1 MKNIRESVR
10 RTLKEMEDDNSKEI
24 TIYKMLK
31 RYTDEFGIER
41 TAKLVQAI
49 VKQLSSTYVPSRVS
63 DDTVAPDS
71 VMEEDDEFRIFS
83 NPGNDSVESIGDDLI
98 SSSRMDSI
106 LTNTYATDFSDE
118 FEYADNLISE
128 LVNEYIDS
136 PIYDELYN
144 YIKDTYGDTFLEL
157 YNSGEDDYF
166 DGDNDEEFFD

>member
-83 NPGNDSVESIGDDLI
+83 NPGNDSVEAIGDDLI

-118 FEYADNLISE
+118 FEYADNIISE

-136 PIYDELYN
+136 PIYGELYN
-144 YIKDTYGDTFLEL
+144 YIKDAYGDTFLEL